1 MVKKKKKKNQKS
13 NCKYYL
19 QDLEKQRKISL
30 FFCVSKKNCRIHSD
44 LKKFSILNMA
54 KLKNP
59 QKIIALKKSKP

>member
-30 FFCVSKKNCRIHSD
+30 FFCILSTQQTNQKKEERNIEKEIQNQPPYSGGV
-44 LKKFSILNMA
+44 
-54 KLKNP
+54 
-59 QKIIALKKSKP
+59 